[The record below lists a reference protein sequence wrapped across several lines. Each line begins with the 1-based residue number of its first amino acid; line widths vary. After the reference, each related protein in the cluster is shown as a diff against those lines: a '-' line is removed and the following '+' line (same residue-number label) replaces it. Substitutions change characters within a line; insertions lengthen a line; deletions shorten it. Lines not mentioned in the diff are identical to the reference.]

1 VPALGISAGMNED
14 ATAIPVRLIGVGKS
28 FPGVTALQD
37 VTLDLL
43 AGETHGLVGE
53 NGAGKST
60 LIKIIAGAH
69 PPDLG
74 LVEIFGRGLADADPR
89 AHQKAG
95 VSVLYQERS
104 IIPDLSAAANAFLAK
119 TQRWGPFI
127 SNRATRRRFAELSE
141 FLGAKINPEVRA
153 GSLSVANQQ
162 LLEIMRALEANQRIL
177 ILDEPTTALG
187 GPERRNRYAVMN
199 DLRKR
204 GLAIIIISHD
214 LDEILAL
221 SDRVTVMRDGKV
233 VQTRTATEWSKPTLV
248 NAMLGGVEIRRKSDR
263 IIPSKEPIL
272 EIKDL
277 SIEGILEGV
286 SFTLQ
291 KGEILGVAGLVGSG
305 RSELLRALAGA
316 DRGAKGQI
324 EIDGR
329 QRGPP
334 RSVQEALRHG
344 IALAPEDRRRQGLI
358 LSFTAAGNATLTNLK
373 AVSSAGFV
381 KESSVLRDAAKVMGG
396 LGFNLTRLKSE
407 TATLSGGNQQKI
419 VIGKWLYRRPKVLLL
434 DEPTQGI
441 DIGAKAEI
449 FNVMLDLANQGTS
462 IIFVSSEFEEIV
474 EIADRVLV
482 VGGGRSLQ
490 TLERDDISV
499 KNILELLFAAEPI
512 ADDR

>member
-1 VPALGISAGMNED
+1 MVEGASP
-14 ATAIPVRLIGVGKS
+14 IPIRLIGVGKS
-28 FPGVTALQD
+28 FPGVTALRN
-37 VTLDLL
+37 VSLELL

-69 PPDLG
+69 PPDQG
-74 LVEIFGRGLADADPR
+74 SVEIFGHHIAVADPR

-95 VSVLYQERS
+95 VSVLFQERS
-104 IIPDLSAAANAFLAK
+104 IIPDLSAAANVFLAK
-119 TQRWGPFI
+119 TRRWGPFI
-127 SNRATRRRFAELSE
+127 SNRATRRRFAELSA
-141 FLGAKINPEVRA
+141 FLGAKIDPDVPA

-162 LLEIMRALEANQRIL
+162 LLEIMRALDANQRIL

-187 GPERRNRYAVMN
+187 GPERHNLHAVIN
-199 DLRKR
+199 ELRKQ

-221 SDRVTVMRDGKV
+221 SDRVTVMRDGQIV
-233 VQTRTATEWSKPTLV
+233 ETRVASGWSKHTLV
-248 NAMLGGVEIRRKSDR
+248 GAMLGGVEIRRETR
-263 IIPSKEPIL
+263 RAALSKDCIL
-272 EIKDL
+272 TVTGL
-277 SIEGILEGV
+277 SVPGVLEDV
-286 SFTLQ
+286 SFRLQ
-291 KGEILGVAGLVGSG
+291 KGEILGLAGLVGSG

-316 DRGAKGQI
+316 DRGAGGQI

-329 QRGPP
+329 RCDLP
-334 RSVQEALRHG
+334 RSVAEALRYG
-344 IALAPEDRRRQGLI
+344 IALAPEDRRRHGLI
-358 LSFTAAGNATLTNLK
+358 LGFTAAENATLTNLK
-373 AVSSAGFV
+373 AVSSGGFV
-381 KESSVLRDAAKVMGG
+381 RESAVLRDASEVMKG
-396 LGFNLTRLKSE
+396 LSFNLKRLQSE

-419 VIGKWLYRRPKVLLL
+419 VIGKWLYRRPKILLL

-449 FNVMLDLANQGTS
+449 FNLMQDLANQGTS

-474 EIADRVLV
+474 EIADRVMVL
-482 VGGGRSLQ
+482 GGGRNLQ

-499 KNILELLFAAEPI
+499 KKILELLFAAEPT